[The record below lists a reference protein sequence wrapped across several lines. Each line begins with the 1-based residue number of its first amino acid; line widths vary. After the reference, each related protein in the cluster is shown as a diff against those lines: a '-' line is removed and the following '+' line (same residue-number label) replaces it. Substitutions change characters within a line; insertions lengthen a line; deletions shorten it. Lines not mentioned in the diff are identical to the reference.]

1 MKIEKRIKRKREF
14 PKGDRRPFLCV
25 SQLKIPTIRRFVTIS
40 PDSPPYS
47 EYFSRWTMGLAR
59 SFDSKSCVQWPCRP
73 RGGGRI
79 LRSTGHLSWAAPW
92 IMGFVDE
99 LNPIGPVF
107 NSLARRLTRE
117 RRLLVGAA
125 PVVLALP
132 VVVKYRS
139 LWGESSTRPPL
150 CPPLL
155 LSLRVPRLVAS

>member
-14 PKGDRRPFLCV
+14 PKRIDVRFSVFRNWKFPRFDDSSRFLPNRHLTASISLVGQWDWLDPSIRNRV
-25 SQLKIPTIRRFVTIS
+25 SSGRV
-40 PDSPPYS
+40 
-47 EYFSRWTMGLAR
+47 
-59 SFDSKSCVQWPCRP
+59 V
-73 RGGGRI
+73 RGEEAA
-79 LRSTGHLSWAAPW
+79 SSGHLSWAAPW